1 MPTLK
6 TLCCASVP
14 HKMTSRI
21 TLPVRAKKLAQ
32 LTSIFVLVAALV
44 SCGGGGGTEPPPVVG
59 TFTVST
65 TSASVTLC
73 PGLSRDVEVQVQ
85 SSNGFTGSVAI
96 TLSGLP
102 NGVTVS
108 PASINLKAG
117 QSGTVTFTAANS
129 AAEATST
136 SIVHGLSGSRSAF
149 RSLPVAVTFN
159 NASFV
164 PATINLPI
172 IRIETENHAPIV
184 SKEEYINAQFKIEAN
199 TADPAWNFEAP
210 TQIRGRGNSTWYLHP
225 KKPYK
230 IKLLTKT
237 SLMGMPADKEWVLLA
252 NYSDKTL
259 LRNTIAM
266 ELSNRFGLPY
276 APRSRAV
283 EVFLNG
289 EYEGAYQLMENIKVS
304 TSRVNIPK
312 LTSADIA
319 GDAVT
324 GGYLLEID
332 QRRDGTIIYDTAHG
346 LPIVVQDP
354 DPITPEQWTYI
365 SSYLQHTED
374 TIYSENFADP
384 VTGYEQFINSQTFI
398 DWYLVN
404 EIFKNQ
410 DAKFYSSIWMY
421 KERGGKLSLGPVWD
435 FDLGA
440 GNVDYDVTDDPTGW
454 WVREG
459 PWMSRLFEDPAF
471 EARVQARWQELK
483 AGQIDTI
490 IKFIDQNAAALDQSQ
505 KNNFQRWPI
514 LGVYVWPNPVITGS
528 YEGEV
533 NQLKQWLTTRIAW
546 MDSQLVP
553 QPN

>member
-1 MPTLK
+1 MSTLK

-14 HKMTSRI
+14 HKLTPHI
-21 TLPVRAKKLAQ
+21 TLPIRAKKLAQ
-32 LTSIFVLVAALV
+32 LASIFVLVAALV
-44 SCGGGGGTEPPPVVG
+44 SCGGGATEPPPNTG
-59 TFTVST
+59 TFRL
-65 TSASVTLC
+65 SADASITLT
-73 PGLSRDVEVQVQ
+73 PGSSHDITVQVT
-85 SSNGFTGSVAI
+85 SPDGFASPVAI
-96 TLSGLP
+96 RVENLP
-102 NGVTVS
+102 VGVTITS
-108 PASINLKAG
+108 PSLSLTPG
-117 QSGTVTFTAANS
+117 QSGTLTFAAATSAPEAQS
-129 AAEATST
+129 AARIYGSSGTKTGLT
-136 SIVHGLSGSRSAF
+136 SISVG
-149 RSLPVAVTFN
+149 VTFN
-159 NASFV
+159 NSSFV
-164 PATINLPI
+164 PTTINLPI
-172 IRIETENHAPIV
+172 IRIDTENHAPIV
-184 SKEEYINAQFKIEAN
+184 SKEEYINAQLKIEAN

-237 SLMGMPADKEWVLLA
+237 TLMGMPADKEWVLLA

-259 LRNTIAM
+259 LRNAVAM

-289 EYEGAYQLMENIKVS
+289 EYEGAYQLMENIKIS

-365 SSYLQHTED
+365 SSYLQQTEN

-384 VTGYEQFINSQTFI
+384 VTGYEQLINSQTFI

-533 NQLKQWLTTRIAW
+533 NQLKQWLTTRIQW

>member
-1 MPTLK
+1 MSTLK

-14 HKMTSRI
+14 HKLTPHI
-21 TLPVRAKKLAQ
+21 TLPIRAKKLAQ
-32 LTSIFVLVAALV
+32 LASIFVLVAALV
-44 SCGGGGGTEPPPVVG
+44 SCGGGATEPPPNTG
-59 TFTVST
+59 TFRL
-65 TSASVTLC
+65 SADASITLT
-73 PGLSRDVEVQVQ
+73 PGSSHDITVQVT
-85 SSNGFTGSVAI
+85 SPDGFASPVAI
-96 TLSGLP
+96 RVENLP
-102 NGVTVS
+102 VGVTITS
-108 PASINLKAG
+108 PSLSLTPG
-117 QSGTVTFTAANS
+117 QSGTLTFAAATSAPEAQS
-129 AAEATST
+129 AARIYGSSGTKTGLT
-136 SIVHGLSGSRSAF
+136 SISVG
-149 RSLPVAVTFN
+149 VTFN
-159 NASFV
+159 NSSFV
-164 PATINLPI
+164 PTTINLPI
-172 IRIETENHAPIV
+172 IRIDTENHAPIV
-184 SKEEYINAQFKIEAN
+184 SKEEYINAQLKIEAN

-237 SLMGMPADKEWVLLA
+237 TLMGMPADKEWVLLA

-259 LRNTIAM
+259 LRNAVAM

-289 EYEGAYQLMENIKVS
+289 EYEGAYQLMENIKIS

-365 SSYLQHTED
+365 SSYLQQTED

-384 VTGYEQFINSQTFI
+384 STGYEQFINSQTFI

-410 DAKFYSSIWMY
+410 DAKFFSSIWMY

-471 EARVQARWQELK
+471 VARVEARWQELK

-490 IKFIDQNAAALDQSQ
+490 FTFIDQNAAALDQSQ

-514 LGVYVWPNPVITGS
+514 LNVYVWPNPVITGS
-528 YEGEV
+528 YDGEV
-533 NQLKQWLTTRIAW
+533 NQLKQWLTTRIQW

>member
-14 HKMTSRI
+14 HKLTPHL

-32 LTSIFVLVAALV
+32 IASILVLVAALV
-44 SCGGGGGTEPPPVVG
+44 SCGGGGGTEPPPNTG
-59 TFTVST
+59 TFRL
-65 TSASVTLC
+65 SADASITLTPGSSHDVT
-73 PGLSRDVEVQVQ
+73 VQVTTPD
-85 SSNGFTGSVAI
+85 GFASPVAI
-96 TLSGLP
+96 RVENLP
-102 NGVTVS
+102 TGVTITS
-108 PASINLKAG
+108 PSLSLAPG
-117 QSGTVTFTAANS
+117 QSGTLTFAA
-129 AAEATST
+129 ATSAPESQIAARIYGSSGTKTGLT
-136 SIVHGLSGSRSAF
+136 SISVG
-149 RSLPVAVTFN
+149 VTFN
-159 NASFV
+159 NSSFV
-164 PATINLPI
+164 PASINLPI

-289 EYEGAYQLMENIKVS
+289 EYEGAYQLMENIKIS

-365 SSYLQHTED
+365 SSYLQQTEN

-384 VTGYEQFINSQTFI
+384 ATGYEQFINSQTFI

-490 IKFIDQNAAALDQSQ
+490 ITFIDQNAAALDQSQ

-514 LGVYVWPNPVITGS
+514 LNVYVWPNPVITGS

-553 QPN
+553 QPQ

>member
-1 MPTLK
+1 MSTLK

-14 HKMTSRI
+14 HKLTPHI
-21 TLPVRAKKLAQ
+21 TLPIRAKKLAQ
-32 LTSIFVLVAALV
+32 LASIFVLVAALV
-44 SCGGGGGTEPPPVVG
+44 SCGGGATEPPPNTG
-59 TFTVST
+59 TFRL
-65 TSASVTLC
+65 SADASITLTPGSSHDVT
-73 PGLSRDVEVQVQ
+73 VQVT
-85 SSNGFTGSVAI
+85 SPDGFASPVAI
-96 TLSGLP
+96 RVENLP
-102 NGVTVS
+102 TGVTITS
-108 PASINLKAG
+108 PSLNLTPG
-117 QSGTVTFTAANS
+117 QSGTLTFAA
-129 AAEATST
+129 ATSAPEAQIAARIYGSSGT
-136 SIVHGLSGSRSAF
+136 KTGLTFISVG
-149 RSLPVAVTFN
+149 VTFN
-159 NASFV
+159 NSSFV

-289 EYEGAYQLMENIKVS
+289 EYEGAYQLMENIKIS

-319 GDAVT
+319 ADAVT

-365 SSYLQHTED
+365 SSYLQQTED

-384 VTGYEQFINSQTFI
+384 STGYEQFINSQTFI

-410 DAKFYSSIWMY
+410 DAKFFSSIWMY

-533 NQLKQWLTTRIAW
+533 NQLKQWLTTRIQW

>member
-14 HKMTSRI
+14 HKLTPHI

-32 LTSIFVLVAALV
+32 LASIFVLVAALV
-44 SCGGGGGTEPPPVVG
+44 SCGGGGGTEPPPNTG
-59 TFTVST
+59 TFRLSADASITLTPGSSHDVTVQVTSPDGFASPVAIRVENLPT
-65 TSASVTLC
+65 GVTITSPSLNLTPGQSGTLTFAAATSAPEAQIAARIYGSSGTKTGLTSISV
-73 PGLSRDVEVQVQ
+73 
-85 SSNGFTGSVAI
+85 
-96 TLSGLP
+96 
-102 NGVTVS
+102 GVTFNNSSFV
-108 PASINLKAG
+108 PASINL
-117 QSGTVTFTAANS
+117 
-129 AAEATST
+129 
-136 SIVHGLSGSRSAF
+136 
-149 RSLPVAVTFN
+149 PV
-159 NASFV
+159 
-164 PATINLPI
+164 

-184 SKEEYINAQFKIEAN
+184 SKEEYINGQFKIEAN

-259 LRNTIAM
+259 LRNTVAM

-289 EYEGAYQLMENIKVS
+289 KYEGAYQLMENIKIS

-354 DPITPEQWTYI
+354 DPIAPEQWTYI
-365 SSYLQHTED
+365 SSYLQQTED
-374 TIYSENFADP
+374 AIYSENFADP
-384 VTGYEQFINSQTFI
+384 ATGYEQFINSQTFI

-471 EARVQARWQELK
+471 VARVEARWQELK

-490 IKFIDQNAAALDQSQ
+490 FTFIDQNAAALDQSQ

-514 LGVYVWPNPVITGS
+514 LNVYVWPNPVITGS
-528 YEGEV
+528 YDGEV
-533 NQLKQWLTTRIAW
+533 NQLKQWLTTRIQW

-553 QPN
+553 QPQ

>member
-1 MPTLK
+1 
-6 TLCCASVP
+6 
-14 HKMTSRI
+14 
-21 TLPVRAKKLAQ
+21 
-32 LTSIFVLVAALV
+32 
-44 SCGGGGGTEPPPVVG
+44 
-59 TFTVST
+59 
-65 TSASVTLC
+65 
-73 PGLSRDVEVQVQ
+73 
-85 SSNGFTGSVAI
+85 
-96 TLSGLP
+96 
-102 NGVTVS
+102 
-108 PASINLKAG
+108 
-117 QSGTVTFTAANS
+117 
-129 AAEATST
+129 
-136 SIVHGLSGSRSAF
+136 
-149 RSLPVAVTFN
+149 
-159 NASFV
+159 
-164 PATINLPI
+164 
-172 IRIETENHAPIV
+172 
-184 SKEEYINAQFKIEAN
+184 
-199 TADPAWNFEAP
+199 
-210 TQIRGRGNSTWYLHP
+210 
-225 KKPYK
+225 
-230 IKLLTKT
+230 
-237 SLMGMPADKEWVLLA
+237 MGMPADKEWVLLA

-289 EYEGAYQLMENIKVS
+289 EYEGAYQLMENIKIS

-312 LTSADIA
+312 LTSADVT

-346 LPIVVQDP
+346 LPVVVQDP

-365 SSYLQHTED
+365 SSYLQQTED
-374 TIYSENFADP
+374 TIYSNHFADP
-384 VTGYEQFINSQTFI
+384 ATGYEQFINSQTFI

-421 KERGGKLSLGPVWD
+421 KERNGKLCLGPVWD

-471 EARVQARWQELK
+471 QARVEARWQELK

-490 IKFIDQNAAALDQSQ
+490 FAFIDQNAAALDQSQ

-514 LGVYVWPNPVITGS
+514 LNVYVWPNPVITGS
-528 YEGEV
+528 YQGEV

-546 MDSQLVP
+546 MDSQLAP

>member
-14 HKMTSRI
+14 HKLTPHL

-32 LTSIFVLVAALV
+32 IASILVLVAALV
-44 SCGGGGGTEPPPVVG
+44 SCGGGGGTEPPPNTG
-59 TFTVST
+59 TFRLSADASITLTPGSSHDVTVQVTSPDGFASPVAIRVENLPT
-65 TSASVTLC
+65 GVTITSPSLNLTPGQSGTLTFAAATSAPEAQIAARIYGSSGTKTGLTSISV
-73 PGLSRDVEVQVQ
+73 
-85 SSNGFTGSVAI
+85 
-96 TLSGLP
+96 
-102 NGVTVS
+102 GVTFNNSSFV
-108 PASINLKAG
+108 PASINL
-117 QSGTVTFTAANS
+117 
-129 AAEATST
+129 
-136 SIVHGLSGSRSAF
+136 
-149 RSLPVAVTFN
+149 PV
-159 NASFV
+159 
-164 PATINLPI
+164 

-184 SKEEYINAQFKIEAN
+184 SKEEYINGQFKIEAN

-259 LRNTIAM
+259 LRNTVAM

-289 EYEGAYQLMENIKVS
+289 KYEGAYQLMENIKIS

-354 DPITPEQWTYI
+354 DPIAPEQWTYI
-365 SSYLQHTED
+365 SSYLQQTED
-374 TIYSENFADP
+374 AIYSENFADP
-384 VTGYEQFINSQTFI
+384 ATGYEQFINSQTFI

-471 EARVQARWQELK
+471 VARVEARWQELK

-490 IKFIDQNAAALDQSQ
+490 FTFIDQNAAALDQSQ

-514 LGVYVWPNPVITGS
+514 LNVYVWPNPVITGS
-528 YEGEV
+528 YDGEV
-533 NQLKQWLTTRIAW
+533 NQLKQWLTTRIQW

-553 QPN
+553 QPQ

>member
-14 HKMTSRI
+14 HKRTPHLTRQ
-21 TLPVRAKKLAQ
+21 TRAKKLAQ
-32 LTSIFVLVAALV
+32 LASIFVLVAALV
-44 SCGGGGGTEPPPVVG
+44 SCGGGGGTEPPPNTG
-59 TFTVST
+59 TFRLSADASITLTPGSSHDVTVQV
-65 TSASVTLC
+65 TSA
-73 PGLSRDVEVQVQ
+73 D
-85 SSNGFTGSVAI
+85 GFASPVAI
-96 TLSGLP
+96 RVENLP
-102 NGVTVS
+102 TGVTITS
-108 PASINLKAG
+108 PSLSLTPG
-117 QSGTVTFTAANS
+117 QSGTLTFAA
-129 AAEATST
+129 ATSAPEAQIAARIYGSSGTKSGLT
-136 SIVHGLSGSRSAF
+136 SISVG
-149 RSLPVAVTFN
+149 VTFN
-159 NASFV
+159 NSSFV

-259 LRNTIAM
+259 LRNTVAM

-289 EYEGAYQLMENIKVS
+289 EYEGAYQLMENIKIS

-354 DPITPEQWTYI
+354 DPIASEQWTYI
-365 SSYLQHTED
+365 SSYLQQTED
-374 TIYSENFADP
+374 AIYSESFADP
-384 VTGYEQFINSQTFI
+384 STGYEQFINSQTFI

-410 DAKFYSSIWMY
+410 DAKFFSSIWMY

-459 PWMSRLFEDPAF
+459 PWISRLFEDPAF

-490 IKFIDQNAAALDQSQ
+490 FVFIDQNAAALDQSQ

-514 LGVYVWPNPVITGS
+514 LNVYVWPNPVITGS

-533 NQLKQWLTTRIAW
+533 SQLKQWLTTRIAW
-546 MDSQLVP
+546 MDSQMFP